1 MAKGLKTQNLGPRGL
16 GAGLGAWRGQG
27 PWGLGAGGCQGLRGL
42 VTHKK
47 PLFDKS
53 YVIQNH
59 FQVNFGPKMTK
70 LDQNLVHFGAYWML
84 ISLVKIILEIFLH
97 KNCHRNPIMA
107 ISCLKRSFLGRE
119 NQFFS
124 IFKFFFHIFFFSKF
138 FC

>member
-1 MAKGLKTQNLGPRGL
+1 MPKGQKTQNLGPRWL
-16 GAGLGAWRGQG
+16 GAGLGALGGQG

-42 VTHKK
+42 VALKK
-47 PLFDKS
+47 TLFDKS
-53 YVIQNH
+53 YVIRDH
-59 FQVNFGPKMTK
+59 FWLNFGPKMTK

-84 ISLVKIILEIFLH
+84 ISLVKIILEIFSH

-107 ISCLKRSFLGRE
+107 ISCLKRSFLGRK

-124 IFKFFFHIFFFSKF
+124 IFEFFFDIFSFFKF